1 MPIPKE
7 NIKLAFSVIAEKL
20 VALGFEKCKPDI
32 FTMVLDDNVICWVGL
47 NKAFRQADTL
57 EVNLVI
63 GVRNQQVERTLSELL
78 GEPFNELT
86 PATIAGNI
94 GYISPS
100 NSYKPYLFSQKADFS
115 QVAVEMASDIE
126 VYGLQFAKAHSDLS
140 ALVEAMQIARFGVPE
155 QLSYRIP
162 VALCLLGQT
171 EKAARFVSGKLVEIG
186 NRTDP
191 AAQRYI
197 GFAHQIGQQFT
208 FTPVNMKQP

>member
-1 MPIPKE
+1 MKINTITAVFLFVCIPLSGILWIDPTGLFTITPRE
-7 NIKLAFSVIAEKL
+7 FSRANFSAVE
-20 VALGFEKCKPDI
+20 
-32 FTMVLDDNVICWVGL
+32 VGMT
-47 NKAFRQADTL
+47 KRAIR
-57 EVNLVI
+57 
-63 GVRNQQVERTLSELL
+63 ELL